1 MLLNTLEKRRMR
13 KRQAGMTTLGLII
26 LVAFIALFA
35 FAGLR
40 LTPIYLNYFKVVGVV
55 EGVREEFDGTNA
67 SRSAIRS
74 SISRRF
80 DIESVGIITAKDVK
94 VLKVDGGHLG
104 GPLRTL
110 EIVAVGADGLV
121 LGRIGPAL
129 GASVPQG
136 FRDIHRC
143 IDGRD
148 QLLLLYEGVGLVLVN
163 LLSGLPLYERSLRIL
178 GI

>member
-1 MLLNTLEKRRMR
+1 
-13 KRQAGMTTLGLII
+13 MTTLGLII

-67 SRSAIRS
+67 NRSAIRS

-94 VLKVDGGHLG
+94 VTKVDGGH
-104 GPLRTL
+104 
-110 EIVAVGADGLV
+110 EVAATYSHKAPFIANVSFEVDFDK
-121 LGRIGPAL
+121 R
-129 GASVPQG
+129 
-136 FRDIHRC
+136 
-143 IDGRD
+143 
-148 QLLLLYEGVGLVLVN
+148 VLV
-163 LLSGLPLYERSLRIL
+163 RR
-178 GI
+178 